1 MTINMNEL
9 FLPIEWLQEAGHKA
23 YLIGNQSRNAY
34 LGLDPKDQ
42 DVDIATSATADE
54 IGVILK
60 KQRVVPIKVNAKFGV
75 VSFEWQKVSYEIT
88 TFREDIYD
96 PQFDHI
102 RRTPLEVI
110 FHKSLTKDALR
121 RDFTINAIYWNPK
134 TNRFLDP
141 VKGIRDL
148 DNKILRFIGDPS
160 LRIKE
165 DPVRVLRAVR
175 FKYSLDLKYFS
186 TTKNA
191 LVKYGRLVHKLQPS
205 LLKPEFNKI
214 HNLKAYQSAKR
225 DMQSFGVALKV

>member
-1 MTINMNEL
+1 MTNMQEL
-9 FLPIEWLQEAGHKA
+9 FLPVMWLQETGHKA
-23 YLIGNQSRNAY
+23 YLVGNQSRNAY
-34 LGLDPKDQ
+34 LGLSSKNQ
-42 DVDIATSATADE
+42 DVDITTSASTSEVEA
-54 IGVILK
+54 ILK
-60 KQRVVPIKVNAKFGV
+60 QNRIVPIKVNAKFGV
-75 VSFEWQKVSYEIT
+75 VTFEWKKVEYEVA

-110 FHKSLTKDALR
+110 FHKQPTKDAVR
-121 RDFTINAIYWNPK
+121 RDFTVNAIYWNPK

-141 VKGIRDL
+141 TKGIKDL
-148 DNKILRFIGDPS
+148 DNKILRFIGDPN

-175 FKYSLDLKYFS
+175 FKYSLGLKYAP

-191 LVKYGRLVHKLQPS
+191 LVRHGRLVHKLQPS
-205 LLKPEFNKI
+205 LLKSEFNKI

-225 DMQSFGVALKV
+225 DMQSFGVVLIV